1 MLLDKDAA
9 FNRTRFP
16 LKSMPKWIFL
26 LDSIFSRNLIDF
38 RRVLEFRSIEKL
50 SAGFLSQPGAMRKGE
65 LPPRQDFFDEM
76 DHFIEVLGDYQK
88 NANDFFIDWIADIR
102 LRADEELNLRKRQ
115 QGVQGYDDL
124 LLNLHHALHSVG
136 GEALCEKIRATYQVA
151 MLDEFQDTDPVQY
164 EIFKAIYSSGINP
177 VFLVGDPKQAI
188 YSFRGADIFAYIRA
202 RNDVSNR
209 FTLQT
214 NHRAAPGLV
223 ALRW

>member
-38 RRVLEFRSIEKL
+38 RRVLEFRGIEKL

-136 GEALCEKIRATYQVA
+136 GEALCEKIRATYQVC
-151 MLDEFQDTDPVQY
+151 LLYTSPSPRD
-164 EIFKAIYSSGINP
+164 S
-177 VFLVGDPKQAI
+177 
-188 YSFRGADIFAYIRA
+188 
-202 RNDVSNR
+202 
-209 FTLQT
+209 
-214 NHRAAPGLV
+214 
-223 ALRW
+223 